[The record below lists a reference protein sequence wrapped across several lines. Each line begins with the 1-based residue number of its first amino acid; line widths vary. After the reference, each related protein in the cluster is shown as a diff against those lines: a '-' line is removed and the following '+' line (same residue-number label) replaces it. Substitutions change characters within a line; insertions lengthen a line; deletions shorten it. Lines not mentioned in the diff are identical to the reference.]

1 MSDIVAVV
9 GGGSAADAVRRALAD
24 ADADVVDADV
34 SDAADADLAVVVGL
48 AGSDGFAAA
57 NRTIDGPWIAVEV
70 GGLGGHALEDV
81 DASVSGFWP
90 NEGCFACL
98 HSRVAAN
105 DPEVVDAPSADR
117 STVRVAGALAGRLAV
132 RALAGESFGGHVV
145 EAPHT
150 QRSFLPVPTCP
161 ACGGEQSHTFDW
173 GEETRSVEAAA
184 DAAARAVDDR
194 VGAVA
199 MVGERESYPAP
210 YYLAQV
216 SDTSA
221 FSDATAVRQAAGVAT
236 DWNEA
241 YMKAVG
247 EALERYAAGV
257 YRTSAFETAMPT
269 HPDAVAPSA
278 FVLPDGAPT
287 PAPDDALRWVRGE
300 HLESGDDA
308 LLPAEFVQFP
318 PHEERYRDSITT
330 GLGLGN
336 SSREAVL
343 SGLYEVVE
351 RDAAMLAWY
360 STYDPLGLAVDDPEY
375 EALAKRARSEG
386 LEATAFL
393 LTQDVDVPV
402 VGVAVTREEWPRFAL
417 GSSASLNPDAAAR
430 GALEEAVQNW
440 MELRSMGRETAAQQ
454 EGAIGTYADYPGR
467 VRDFV
472 NPDTAV
478 PTDSVGP
485 DDIPEDE
492 LDAVVSRLA
501 DADLDAYAARLTTRD
516 IEPLGFEAARVLV
529 PDAQPLFVNDPYF
542 GERAESV
549 PEDLGFS
556 PDLEK
561 AYHPFP

>member
-9 GGGSAADAVRRALAD
+9 GSGSAADAVRSALAD
-24 ADADVVDADV
+24 ADAVVENADV
-34 SDAADADLAVVVGL
+34 SEAADADLAVVVGL
-48 AGSDGFAAA
+48 AGSEGFAAA
-57 NRTIDGPWIAVEV
+57 NRTVGGPWLAVEV
-70 GGLGGHALEDV
+70 GGLGGHALADV
-81 DASVSGFWP
+81 DASVSCFWP
-90 NEGCFACL
+90 DDGCFACL
-98 HSRVAAN
+98 RSRVAAN
-105 DPEVVDAPSADR
+105 DPEVADAPSADR
-117 STVRVAGALAGRLAV
+117 STARFAGALAGRLAV
-132 RALAGESFGGHVV
+132 RALAGDSFGGRVV

-161 ACGGEQSHTFDW
+161 VCGDTQSQEFDW
-173 GEETRSVEAAA
+173 SGESRSVDAAA

-194 VGAVA
+194 VGVVA
-199 MVGERESYPAP
+199 AVGERESYPAP

-221 FSDATAVRQAAGVAT
+221 FSDATAARQAAGVAT

-241 YMKAVG
+241 YVKAVG

-257 YRTSAFETAMPT
+257 YRASAFETAMPT
-269 HPDAVAPSA
+269 HPDAVSPTE

-287 PAPDDALRWVRGE
+287 PDPDDALQWVRGE
-300 HLESGDDA
+300 HLGAGDDA

-318 PHEERYRDSITT
+318 PHAERYRDSITT

-336 SSREAVL
+336 TAEEAVL
-343 SGLYEVVE
+343 SGLYEVIE

-360 STYDPLGLAVDDPEY
+360 SSYDPLGLAVED
-375 EALAKRARSEG
+375 EAYAELAKRARSEG
-386 LEATAFL
+386 LDATAFL

-417 GSSASLNPDAAAR
+417 GSSASLDADAAAR

-440 MELRSMGRETAAQQ
+440 MELRAMGRETAAQQ
-454 EGAIGTYADYPGR
+454 EGAIGAYADYPGR

-472 NPDTAV
+472 TPDTTV

-485 DDIPEDE
+485 DEVPENE
-492 LDAVVSRLA
+492 LNAVVSRLA
-501 DADLDAYAARLTTRD
+501 DADLAAYAARLTTRD
-516 IEPLGFEAARVLV
+516 VDALGFEAARVLV
-529 PDAQPLFVNDPYF
+529 PTAQPLFVGDAYF

-549 PEDLGFS
+549 PENLGFE

>member
-9 GGGSAADAVRRALAD
+9 GGGSAADAVRAALSD
-24 ADADVVDADV
+24 ADAVVEDRDV
-34 SDAADADLAVVVGL
+34 SGAADADLAVVVGL
-48 AGSDGFAAA
+48 AGSDGFATA
-57 NRTIDGPWIAVEV
+57 NRAIEGPWLAVEV
-70 GGLGGHALEDV
+70 GGLGGHALADV
-81 DASVSGFWP
+81 DAAVSGFWP

-98 HSRVAAN
+98 HSRVAA
-105 DPEVVDAPSADR
+105 DGFETVDAPSADR
-117 STVRVAGALAGRLAV
+117 STVRFAGALAGRLAV
-132 RALAGESFGGHVV
+132 RALSGESFGGHVV

-161 ACGGEQSHTFDW
+161 VCGGERDGAFDW
-173 GEETRSVEAAA
+173 SGESRDIDAAA

-199 MVGERESYPAP
+199 AVGERESYPAP

-216 SDTSA
+216 NDTSA
-221 FSDATAVRQAAGVAT
+221 FSDATAARQAAGVAT

-241 YMKAVG
+241 YVKAVG

-257 YRTSAFETAMPT
+257 YRSSAFETAMPT
-269 HPDAVAPSA
+269 HPDAVPPTE
-278 FVLPDGAPT
+278 FVLPENAPT
-287 PAPDDALRWVRGE
+287 PDPDDALRWVRGE
-300 HLESGDDA
+300 HLDSGDDA

-336 SSREAVL
+336 TAEEAVL

-360 STYDPLGLAVDDPEY
+360 STYDPLGLAVEDGGYAE
-375 EALAKRARSEG
+375 LAKRARSEG
-386 LEATAFL
+386 LDATAFL

-402 VGVAVTREEWPRFAL
+402 VGVAVTRDEWPRFAL
-417 GSSASLNPDAAAR
+417 GSSASLDPDEAAR

-440 MELRSMGRETAAQQ
+440 MELRAMGREGAAEQ
-454 EGAIGTYADYPGR
+454 EGAIGAYADYPGR

-472 NPDTAV
+472 TPETVV

-485 DDIPEDE
+485 DGVPENE

-516 IEPLGFEAARVLV
+516 LDSLGFEAARVLV
-529 PDAQPLFVNDPYF
+529 PNAQPLFVGDPYF
-542 GERAESV
+542 GKRAESV
-549 PEDLGFS
+549 PEALGFE

-561 AYHPFP
+561 TYHPFP